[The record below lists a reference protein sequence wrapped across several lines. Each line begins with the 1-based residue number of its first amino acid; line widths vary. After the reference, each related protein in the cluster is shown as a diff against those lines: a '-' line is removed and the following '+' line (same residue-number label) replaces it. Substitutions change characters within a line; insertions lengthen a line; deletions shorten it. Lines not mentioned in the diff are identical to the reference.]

1 MNFVIS
7 PASAGEISYL
17 KQKKTTSQILTKKGI
32 GYIIYNRLIV
42 WLNAVFINIF
52 SEMVEILSMTGC
64 GYARIQGEK
73 VIVTTEIKS
82 VNSRFLDLNCKM
94 PRAYS
99 RVEEKVK
106 TLAGKYA
113 TRGKIDIYISVEAVP
128 GADTSLAIDETYLL
142 NYLGCLNEL
151 KDKYGLKD
159 DISVMSVAQNRDIFT
174 SVKADDSTDE
184 LWERLEP
191 SLVAAFEDFMK
202 MKKSEGERLTKDIL
216 SKIDVIEGYVGQ
228 VEKLVPTVVEDYRTR
243 LTEKIS
249 ELLGDANLDQT
260 RIIEEVAIFA
270 DRVAVDEELVRL
282 NSHIKQLRDMFR
294 TNGDAPCGRKLDFLL
309 QEVNREINTTG
320 SKCNSAEIAR
330 IVVDAKSEAEKIREQ
345 IQNIE

>member
-1 MNFVIS
+1 M
-7 PASAGEISYL
+7 
-17 KQKKTTSQILTKKGI
+17 
-32 GYIIYNRLIV
+32 II
-42 WLNAVFINIF
+42 
-52 SEMVEILSMTGC
+52 ILSMTGC
-64 GYARIQGEK
+64 GYARIEGATT
-73 VIVTTEIKS
+73 IITTEIKS
-82 VNSRFLDLNCKM
+82 VNSRYLDLNCKM

-106 TLAGKYA
+106 ALAGTYA
-113 TRGKIDIYISVEAVP
+113 SRGKIDIYISAEAVP
-128 GADTSLAIDETYLL
+128 GASDAFISLDEAYLV
-142 NYLGCLNEL
+142 NYLSCLNEL

-184 LWERLEP
+184 LWERLLP
-191 SLVAAFEDFMK
+191 SLTAAFEDFVK
-202 MKKSEGERLTKDIL
+202 MKKAEGDRLVKDIL
-216 SKIDVIEGYVGQ
+216 SKIDVLEGYVTE
-228 VEKLVPTVVEDYRTR
+228 VEKLASGVVEDYRVR
-243 LTEKIS
+243 LTEKIH
-249 ELLGDANLDQT
+249 ELCGDAAMDET

-282 NSHIKQLRDMFR
+282 KSHIKQFRDMLK

-309 QEVNREINTTG
+309 QEINREINTTG
-320 SKCNSAEIAR
+320 SKCNSADIAK

>member
-1 MNFVIS
+1 M
-7 PASAGEISYL
+7 
-17 KQKKTTSQILTKKGI
+17 TKKGI

-52 SEMVEILSMTGC
+52 TEMIKILSMTGC

-82 VNSRFLDLNCKM
+82 VNSRYLDLNCKM

-106 TLAGKYA
+106 ALAGTYA

-128 GADTSLAIDETYLL
+128 GADDSFISIDEAYLL
-142 NYLGCLNEL
+142 NYLSCLNEL
-151 KDKYGLKD
+151 RDKYGLKD
-159 DISVMSVAQNRDIFT
+159 DISVMSVAQNRDVFT

-191 SLVAAFEDFMK
+191 SLTCAFEDFMK
-202 MKKSEGERLTKDIL
+202 MKKAEGDRLTKDIL
-216 SKIDVIEGYVGQ
+216 SKIDVIEGFVAE

-249 ELLGDANLDQT
+249 ELLGDVNLDQT

-282 NSHIKQLRDMFR
+282 KSHIKQLRDMFK

>member
-1 MNFVIS
+1 M
-7 PASAGEISYL
+7 
-17 KQKKTTSQILTKKGI
+17 
-32 GYIIYNRLIV
+32 II
-42 WLNAVFINIF
+42 
-52 SEMVEILSMTGC
+52 ILSMTGC
-64 GYARIQGEK
+64 GYARIEGATT
-73 VIVTTEIKS
+73 IITTEIKS
-82 VNSRFLDLNCKM
+82 VNSRYLDLNCKM

-106 TLAGKYA
+106 ALAGTYA
-113 TRGKIDIYISVEAVP
+113 TRGKIDIYISAEAIP
-128 GADTSLAIDETYLL
+128 GASDAFISLDEAYLV
-142 NYLGCLNEL
+142 NYLSCLNEL

-184 LWERLEP
+184 LWERLLP
-191 SLVAAFEDFMK
+191 SLTAAFEDFVK
-202 MKKSEGERLTKDIL
+202 MKKAEGDRLVKDIL
-216 SKIDVIEGYVGQ
+216 SKIDVLEGYVNE
-228 VEKLVPTVVEDYRTR
+228 VEKLAPGVVEDYRVR
-243 LTEKIS
+243 LTEKIH
-249 ELLGDANLDQT
+249 ELCSDASLDET

-282 NSHIKQLRDMFR
+282 KSHIKQFRDMLK

-309 QEVNREINTTG
+309 QEINREINTTG
-320 SKCNSAEIAR
+320 SKCNSADIAK